1 MRIDRANEGCDEGYI
16 QTLDDSKCAEAKV
29 VSKHGEETI
38 EEGSRPTDL
47 RQNENGNL
55 ANYEKAVEDC
65 PECSCG
71 LVWYSAPAT
80 L

>member
-1 MRIDRANEGCDEGYI
+1 
-16 QTLDDSKCAEAKV
+16 
-29 VSKHGEETI
+29 
-38 EEGSRPTDL
+38 
-47 RQNENGNL
+47 L